1 MGAWAKDPV
10 PGAAAGAVL
19 VARRAVS
26 GARRDV
32 GSSPGASPRGG
43 ARHRVFRPCAHGP
56 WPLVVYYYIITPLFY
71 IIILFYVFSTVS
83 EFVRICQNLS
93 EFVRIC
99 QNLLELVRI
108 CQNLS
113 DFVRFYQNLSEF
125 VRICQNIYKNI
136 LKYIEIY

>member
-19 VARRAVS
+19 VAGRAVS
-26 GARRDV
+26 GARRGV

-71 IIILFYVFSTVS
+71 IIILCYVFSTV
-83 EFVRICQNLS
+83 
-93 EFVRIC
+93 
-99 QNLLELVRI
+99 
-108 CQNLS
+108 
-113 DFVRFYQNLSEF
+113 RFYSAPCGFKLHRAFSFCVNQ
-125 VRICQNIYKNI
+125 
-136 LKYIEIY
+136 